1 VSLIYQSILTTI
13 SSYSTFKAILKFQFN
28 VFTFPEGSPHMT
40 QANPF
45 QHFTNKIYQKTG
57 KPQNYLV
64 LSVHPKKIFYRFSH
78 KISGVKA
85 PLGEK

>member
-1 VSLIYQSILTTI
+1 
-13 SSYSTFKAILKFQFN
+13 
-28 VFTFPEGSPHMT
+28 MT